1 MTTIINDILRR
12 HNQDGGSTTRLTTG
26 ENLAG
31 QDLYAV
37 SPFKACE
44 YKSSIPL
51 DEYTINSY
59 ILFNKDRLLAVVGTF
74 ALGTWQEAELHYM
87 DVIIVCVDREYAE
100 TIGRKAE
107 QIAICYLKDCS
118 VIKL

>member
-1 MTTIINDILRR
+1 MTALINDILRR

-44 YKSSIPL
+44 YKSSLPL
-51 DEYTINSY
+51 DEYTINEY
-59 ILFNKDRLLAVVGTF
+59 ILANRDRLLEGVGTF
-74 ALGTWQEAELHYM
+74 ALGTWQEAGLHYL
-87 DVIIVCVDREYAE
+87 DVVACVDRETAE

-107 QIAICYLKDCS
+107 QIAICNLKDCS

>member
-37 SPFKACE
+37 SPFIECE
-44 YKSSIPL
+44 YTSSLPL
-51 DEYTINSY
+51 DAHTISGY
-59 ILFNKDRLLAVVGTF
+59 ILANEDRLLKGVGTF
-74 ALGTWQEAELHYM
+74 ALGTWQEAGLHYI
-87 DVIIVCVDREYAE
+87 DVVACVDRETAE
-100 TIGRKAE
+100 IIGRRAE